1 MLKCKIL
8 SGLCLAL
15 CAYCAS
21 AAYQYN
27 PVYEGTFGKNGGYF
41 TFDSNTSL
49 VMDVWT
55 HHTGTNPLFQ
65 VVDFGYY
72 NIGDNK
78 LFSNQNGVLGPFTAN
93 DKIGIW
99 IENHKGEIFTSTYV
113 PGLTFGAAASNGY
126 NEFSIYTGEAT
137 NHNIPSHYDYK
148 LSGQPLPGVLATLL
162 AGGAAS
168 VGFANKRKR
177 KNML

>member
-1 MLKCKIL
+1 MISNKIIF
-8 SGLCLAL
+8 GMCLAF

-27 PVYEGTFGKNGGYF
+27 PVYESAFDKNGGYF

-49 VMDVWT
+49 VMDVWV
-55 HHTGTNPLFQ
+55 HHTGTNPVFR

-78 LFSNQNGVLGPFTAN
+78 LFSNKNGVIGSFNEN

-99 IENHKGEIFTSTYV
+99 IKNHKGEIFTSTYV
-113 PGLTFGAAASNGY
+113 PGLTFGSADSNG
-126 NEFSIYTGEAT
+126 NGEFSIYTGDDT

-148 LSGQPLPGVLATLL
+148 LSGQPLPGVLATVI
-162 AGGAAS
+162 AGGVVSAGLAA
-168 VGFANKRKR
+168 KRKR
-177 KNML
+177 KNSL